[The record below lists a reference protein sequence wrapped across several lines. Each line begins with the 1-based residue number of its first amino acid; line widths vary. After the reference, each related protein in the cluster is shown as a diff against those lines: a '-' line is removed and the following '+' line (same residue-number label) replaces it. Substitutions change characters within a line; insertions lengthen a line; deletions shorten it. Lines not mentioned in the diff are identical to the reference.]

1 MQQDYFQIKL
11 EIRFIWDAQ
20 YNGYFIQDE
29 QIGLE
34 HFLLSESWM
43 TLKILPIFLMFL
55 VHRKEYLK
63 NYKKEKPWL
72 VPLLHTLKQSES

>member
-1 MQQDYFQIKL
+1 MQRDYFQIKW
-11 EIRFIWDAQ
+11 EIRYIWDTQ

-43 TLKILPIFLMFL
+43 TLKILPIFLKYL

-63 NYKKEKPWL
+63 NNNKQKPSL
-72 VPLLHTLKQSES
+72 VPLLHTPKQSES